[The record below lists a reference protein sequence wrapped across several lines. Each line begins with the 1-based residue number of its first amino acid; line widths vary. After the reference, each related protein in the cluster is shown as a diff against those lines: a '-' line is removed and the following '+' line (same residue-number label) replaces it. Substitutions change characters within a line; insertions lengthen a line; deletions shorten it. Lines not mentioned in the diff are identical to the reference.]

1 MTRLTT
7 HPKALKDWLK
17 QASTEIGFDVMAVTN
32 AEFDELISQ
41 RLSQFISQ
49 NYHGEM
55 GWLAD
60 TEQRRQSPQHMWEDA
75 QSAIILGCNYGPN
88 HDPMTALA
96 KTDKGNIS
104 VYARGRDYH
113 DVLKGR
119 LKQIAG
125 QLASRSGWQVKVFV
139 DTAPLMEKPLA
150 AKAGIGW
157 QGKHTNLVSRDYGS
171 WLFLGVILTD
181 GHLPQ
186 DTVADDS
193 CGSCTACLDICP
205 TNAFPAPYQLDAR
218 RCISYLT
225 IEYKGHIAAEFR
237 PAIGNRIY
245 GCDDCLAICPWN
257 KFAQTSHELK
267 FTDGQNKEMPELAFL
282 LGLDDASFRQFFS
295 GSPVKR
301 TGFISFMRNVLI
313 AAGNADTPA
322 LTRHILP
329 HLKADTAIIRAMAIW
344 ALSRYYSA
352 DKMAQHYD
360 EAEPDSYVRAE
371 WQQALRQ

>member
-181 GHLPQ
+181 GHLPE

-313 AAGNADTPA
+313 AAGNADTPS

>member
-181 GHLPQ
+181 GHLPE

>member
-282 LGLDDASFRQFFS
+282 LGLDDAGFRQFFS

-322 LTRHILP
+322 LTHHILP

-352 DKMAQHYD
+352 DKMTQHYD
-360 EAEPDSYVRAE
+360 ETEPDSYVRAE

>member
-1 MTRLTT
+1 MTTLTT

-88 HDPMTALA
+88 HDPMTALV

-181 GHLPQ
+181 GHLPE